1 MFFWRELTKDK
12 INIADALTELI
23 VAGAEAKARKVF
35 GAKMLDSRLEA
46 VVAAC
51 AAPLTEADLA
61 EWKIKVVANYQNI
74 LRGEFIEVA
83 EAADAHALIIVE
95 SLRLYEEDVAVFG
108 DFGFELW
115 LWLESE
121 IMDFG
126 IKI

>member
-12 INIADALTELI
+12 IDVTDALTEPI
-23 VAGAEAKARKVF
+23 VAGAEAKAWKVF

-46 VVAAC
+46 VIAAC
-51 AAPLTEADLA
+51 AAPLAEADLA

-95 SLRLYEEDVAVFG
+95 SLRLYKEDVAIFC
-108 DFGFELW
+108 DFSFKFW
-115 LWLESE
+115 LR
-121 IMDFG
+121 F
-126 IKI
+126 KF